1 MPVRDLIDA
10 YPWQET
16 PLGPRATWD
25 PTLAAAVGMILG
37 SPVPMALACGDD
49 LVFIYNDGYAELLG
63 DAHPAALG
71 QRGPADAAVEEVH
84 RTGQPV
90 MEAVRGHSALRG
102 ADGRTVAV
110 LTVAAETTQANRRL
124 RTLGQL
130 TTALAAAVTLDDV
143 ARVTLRFALAALDV
157 DHAGFAADDGRGWRT
172 VRRHRRELLD
182 EDDDERLPPVW
193 HRLPAQSP
201 EPVVRA
207 ATDDSPLFLSGSEVG
222 GAAFADSV
230 KALAALPLRTR
241 SLRGGITVG
250 YERPHD
256 WLPAE
261 RATLTGTADL
271 VAQAAERARLFETQ
285 HGTAQLLQRSM
296 LPQALPSVAM
306 FRVAARYEPGVDGN
320 AAGGDFYDAFVLP
333 GRQFA
338 VVLGDVAGHDVR
350 AAAVMGQVRAGLRT
364 MALTDSDPS
373 AVLAAIDRLVFSIAG
388 EAGSHELFVTV
399 VYAVADPDARTL
411 NVASAGHPPPLLR
424 RPGAPT
430 LAEFVDTK
438 PGPPLGVGGGVYP
451 TVTTKLTAGDTV
463 LLFSDGVV
471 ERRDRP
477 IDEGL
482 ATLAAAVSASV
493 SGDPRNLCAVVT
505 NAVTGSTDDD
515 VAALALEYA
524 ATPSRVASLDLPA
537 EATMPARTRRWLS
550 QQLGGWGVPDETVH
564 VAMLCV
570 SELTTNA
577 LLHAGTPT
585 RIDIDLSDERL
596 LIAVSDSG
604 TRGRAARS
612 EPEALS
618 TRGRGLNLVA
628 GLADAW
634 GSEPTVRGSTVWFEL
649 LLRR

>member
-10 YPWQET
+10 YPWRES

-25 PTLAAAVGMILG
+25 PALSAAVELILG
-37 SPVPMALACGDD
+37 SPVPMALACGDG
-49 LVFIYNDGYAELLG
+49 LVLIYNDGYAELLDG
-63 DAHPAALG
+63 AHPAALG
-71 QRGPADAAVEEVH
+71 RRAADAGVEEVY

-90 MEAVRGHSALRG
+90 LDAVRGHSALHG
-102 ADGRTVAV
+102 TDGRTVAV
-110 LTVAAETTQANRRL
+110 LTIAAETTQATRRL
-124 RTLGQL
+124 QTLGQL
-130 TTALAAAVTLDDV
+130 TAALAGAVTLDDV
-143 ARVTLRFALAALDV
+143 ARVTLRFALGMLEV
-157 DHAGFAADDGRGWRT
+157 DHAGFAVDDGRGWRT
-172 VRRHRRELLD
+172 VGRRRRELLD
-182 EDDDERLPPVW
+182 GDDDERLPPVW

-207 ATDDSPLFLSGSEVG
+207 ANDAAPLFLSGENASG
-222 GAAFADSV
+222 NL

-261 RATLTGTADL
+261 RALLTGTADL

-296 LPQALPSVAM
+296 LPQALPSVAT

-373 AVLAAIDRLVFSIAG
+373 AVLAALDRLVFSIAG
-388 EAGSHELFVTV
+388 EAGSYELFVTV
-399 VYAVADPDARTL
+399 VYAVADPDAGTL

-424 RPGAPT
+424 RVGPPT
-430 LAEFVDTK
+430 VAEFVDTK
-438 PGPPLGVGGGVYP
+438 PGPPLGVGGGSYP

-471 ERRDRP
+471 ERRDQA
-477 IDEGL
+477 IDDGL
-482 ATLAAAVSASV
+482 AALAAAVAGSV
-493 SGDPRNLCAVVT
+493 SGDPRNLCAVV
-505 NAVTGSTDDD
+505 NDAVCGPTDDD
-515 VAALALEYA
+515 VAALALEYVA
-524 ATPSRVASLDLPA
+524 NPSRVASLDLPA

-550 QQLGGWGVPDETVH
+550 QQLGGWGVSDETIH
-564 VAMLCV
+564 VAVLCV

-649 LLRR
+649 LLHRPASGR